1 METKKV
7 IRKEI
12 FRRRKE
18 ADPIAVHKNS
28 EQIWQKLFSLP
39 AFQESDWIYL
49 YIDCKNEVM
58 TDGIIEEAFRLGKKV
73 AAPKVVSQPED
84 LEPGYFGIREP
95 KTDLPVADGEDGLM
109 VMPGVAFDDRRHRV
123 GYGGGFY
130 DRYLSKHTRHFTAA
144 LAFEFQMMEEVPTEP
159 TDLLP
164 DVVITEK
171 TIYR

>member
-1 METKKV
+1 MEAKKA

-18 ADPIAVHKNS
+18 TDPASICKNS
-28 EQIWQKLFSLP
+28 AKIWQKLFSLP

-58 TDGIIEEAFRLGKKV
+58 TDGIIKEAFRLGKKV
-73 AAPKVVSQPED
+73 AAPKVVGED
-84 LEPGYFGIREP
+84 FGIREP
-95 KTDLPVADGEDGLM
+95 KTSLPVADGEDGLM
-109 VMPGVAFDDRRHRV
+109 IMPGVAFDNQRHRV

-130 DRYLSKHTRHFTAA
+130 DRYLSKHTSHFTAA

-164 DVVITEK
+164 DVVVTEK

>member
-18 ADPIAVHKNS
+18 ASLTSVRENS

-58 TDGIIEEAFRLGKKV
+58 TDGIIKKRS
-73 AAPKVVSQPED
+73 VSE
-84 LEPGYFGIREP
+84 
-95 KTDLPVADGEDGLM
+95 KKLP
-109 VMPGVAFDDRRHRV
+109 HRKW
-123 GYGGGFY
+123 
-130 DRYLSKHTRHFTAA
+130 SAK
-144 LAFEFQMMEEVPTEP
+144 
-159 TDLLP
+159 
-164 DVVITEK
+164 I
-171 TIYR
+171 

>member
-73 AAPKVVSQPED
+73 AAPKVVGEDMIFYQISHPED
-84 LEPGYFGIREP
+84 LEPGYFG
-95 KTDLPVADGEDGLM
+95 M
-109 VMPGVAFDDRRHRV
+109 
-123 GYGGGFY
+123 
-130 DRYLSKHTRHFTAA
+130 
-144 LAFEFQMMEEVPTEP
+144 
-159 TDLLP
+159 
-164 DVVITEK
+164 
-171 TIYR
+171 